1 MPAYISAAAPVGS
14 VLYRTEY
21 STINSA
27 VVTLV
32 QILSISAY
40 LVCQYIYVS

>member
-14 VLYRTEY
+14 VLVYRTEY

-27 VVTLV
+27 VVTLLV
-32 QILSISAY
+32 QSLSI
-40 LVCQYIYVS
+40 CTYVSTYVS